1 MEKLIHY
8 HLLVVLEGRNIPK
21 TSLVSQSDQF
31 FTDNHNPYD
40 SVKNYKRRA
49 EIENVVKIRSYK
61 FRKLCTAEQELQRA
75 RMKHRSFE
83 KDQEQMVQWAILN
96 CLSRRI

>member
-31 FTDNHNPYD
+31 FTDNHNLYD

-49 EIENVVKIRSYK
+49 EIENVVKIRSVLTNLGSLGHS
-61 FRKLCTAEQELQRA
+61 RTRA
-75 RMKHRSFE
+75 STGKNE
-83 KDQEQMVQWAILN
+83 TQVI
-96 CLSRRI
+96 

>member
-31 FTDNHNPYD
+31 FTDNQNLYT
-40 SVKNYKRRA
+40 SV
-49 EIENVVKIRSYK
+49 
-61 FRKLCTAEQELQRA
+61 T
-75 RMKHRSFE
+75 
-83 KDQEQMVQWAILN
+83 KDGQK
-96 CLSRRI
+96 

>member
-31 FTDNHNPYD
+31 FTDNHNPND

-49 EIENVVKIRSYK
+49 EIENVVKIRSVLTNLGSFAQQNK
-61 FRKLCTAEQELQRA
+61 SFNGQE
-75 RMKHRSFE
+75 
-83 KDQEQMVQWAILN
+83 
-96 CLSRRI
+96 